1 MKGSWKIGRIAGVDA
16 FVHWS
21 FGLLIAWAGWSA
33 WSGAGSLLAVALGIA
48 FLLAVFGSVL
58 LHELGHALAARG
70 YGVRTHS
77 ILLTPIGGIA
87 NLEGMPSAPRAE
99 LAIAL
104 AGPAVN
110 VVIAASLALLLAMFG
125 NGFGLV
131 EGLVSGLMW
140 ANVTLAAFNLIPAF
154 PMDGGRALRALLATR
169 MGKHSATAIAVKLG
183 KAVAIAMAIIGFF
196 TNPMLVLVAV
206 FVWIAGSSEARAIS
220 ADVPGSW
227 SSDVYARRD
236 TAAWWDERYD
246 EVDRWNRPRSNP
258 PSVVLINGRLFYR

>member
-21 FGLLIAWAGWSA
+21 FGLLVAWAGWSA
-33 WSGAGSLLAVALGIA
+33 WSGAGSMLAVVLGVA

-58 LHELGHALAARG
+58 LHELGHALVARG

-110 VVIAASLALLLAMFG
+110 VVIAAGLALMLAMFG

-140 ANVTLAAFNLIPAF
+140 ANVTLALFNLIPAF
-154 PMDGGRALRALLATR
+154 PMDGGRALRAFLATR

-183 KAVAIAMAIIGFF
+183 KAVAIAMAIVGFF

-206 FVWIAGSSEARAIS
+206 FVWIAGSSEAKAVS
-220 ADVPGSW
+220 ADVPGTW
-227 SSDVYARRD
+227 SSDIYARHD
-236 TAAWWDERYD
+236 ATSWWDERYD
-246 EVDRWNRPRSNP
+246 EVDRWNRPRSGP
-258 PSVVLINGRLFYR
+258 PSVMLINGRLYYR